1 MSKGLVMFL
10 VTVLLALLA
19 ILIVIASSA
28 LLFGDEYLPNAINE
42 LILSIK
48 GALG

>member
-10 VTVLLALLA
+10 ITVLLALLV

-28 LLFGDEYLPNAINE
+28 LLFGDEYLPNLVKE
-42 LILSIK
+42 LVSYIQ